1 MWHEIILCSFLYMM
15 NFSFVA
21 LQEKQ
26 DSSRVN
32 TNPILFAGRN
42 LGDANGGLKGIHVG
56 FDINYQSKKSL
67 FTFKYASITGIK
79 ADVFFL
85 TPFRK
90 INSATEEFSLLY
102 GKRYAGDGSPYHFS
116 GSLSCNTTNDRI
128 IDKTNNYFGFPIEI
142 STHWFQSK
150 KRRISTLSGLIP
162 FVKLIGLGRSFGFK

>member
-1 MWHEIILCSFLYMM
+1 MWHEIILCNFLCMM

-26 DSSRVN
+26 DSLRVK
-32 TNPILFAGRN
+32 TNPILFAGMN
-42 LGDANGGLKGIHVG
+42 LEDANGGINGIHVS

-67 FTFKYASITGIK
+67 FTFKDASITGIK

-102 GKRYAGDGSPYHFS
+102 VKRYAVDGSPYHFS
-116 GSLSCNTTNDRI
+116 GSLSYNTTNDRI
-128 IDKTNNYFGFPIEI
+128 IDTIDNYFGFPIEI

-150 KRRISTLSGLIP
+150 KRRLSTLSGLIP
-162 FVKLIGLGRSFGFK
+162 FGKPIGLGRSFGFK